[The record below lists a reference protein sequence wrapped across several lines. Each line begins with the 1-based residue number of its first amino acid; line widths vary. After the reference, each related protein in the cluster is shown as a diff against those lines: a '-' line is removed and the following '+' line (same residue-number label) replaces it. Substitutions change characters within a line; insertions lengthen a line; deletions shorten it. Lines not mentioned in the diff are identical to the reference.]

1 MAETRLK
8 RIRAQRLLALK
19 KLRSLKINPY
29 PAKFDRTHTAE
40 QIPDLE
46 GKKVA
51 VAGRIVSFRRH
62 GGSSFADLRDFTG
75 KVQIYFQR
83 DILGKNYDILDLVDV
98 GDFIG
103 VSGEVFR
110 TQKGEIT
117 IRVHAFQILAKSLRP
132 LPSGWYGLKD
142 IEERYRQRYVDLILN
157 PEVRER
163 FLVRTKFVKLLRQY
177 LDDAGFI
184 EVETPILQPIYGGA
198 SAKPFIT
205 HHEALD
211 TNLYLRISDEL
222 YLKRLIV
229 GGFEKVYEVGKDFR
243 NEGIDRQHNP
253 EFTQVEFYWAYADYK
268 ELMEFVQGMLTAIIE
283 KLKGKL
289 IFEYQGYK
297 LDFTPPWRRVTF
309 RQLLVEHTGIDID
322 KVNTERKL
330 LSVLDKKGIRIARQG
345 IAGFGAL
352 IDRLYKEYARPKL
365 IQPTFVT
372 DYPTEMIA
380 LAKRREDDPDK
391 IASFQVLVAG
401 FEIVK
406 AYNELNDPIDQKRR
420 WEKMEKL
427 AEKGL
432 VEHEALDEDYLRAL
446 EYGMPPTAGCGIGID
461 RTVEIL
467 TDAPNIKE
475 VILFPILRPEKK

>member
-98 GDFIG
+98 GDFVG

-243 NEGIDRQHNP
+243 NEGIDRQHSP

-297 LDFTPPWRRVTF
+297 LDFTPPWRQVTF

-420 WEKMEKL
+420 WKKMEKL

-467 TDAPNIKE
+467 TNASNIKE
-475 VILFPILRPEKK
+475 VILFPILKPEKK